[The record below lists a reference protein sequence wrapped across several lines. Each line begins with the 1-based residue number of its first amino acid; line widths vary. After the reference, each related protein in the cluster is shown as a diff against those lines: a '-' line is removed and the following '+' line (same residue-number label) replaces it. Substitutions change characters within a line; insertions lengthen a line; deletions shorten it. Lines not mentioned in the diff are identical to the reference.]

1 MWQTQIFGFSLYQLV
16 WFFVLYSFLGWCSEV
31 CFCSINTGKWVN
43 RGFLSGP
50 VCPIYG
56 FGMLIIL
63 VVLTPLKHNL
73 LLLFVG
79 AMLLASLLE
88 LVTGYLLKKLFHTSW
103 WDYSD
108 HRFQL
113 GGYICLKFSILWGAA
128 GTAVVLLLHP
138 AIQMLVDHF
147 PPVLGKVLIWPLLAI
162 FVCDAAVTVVNIA
175 KLNRSLGEISRLT
188 ALLQDGTDHL
198 AQNLGSEALAAHGKL
213 EEGKAAWN
221 VRRENAE
228 AAVQAGRADLQARL
242 DLARADLL
250 DQRLRVEKRL
260 LHAFPRMKHTA
271 YTETFEELKRA
282 LREKWGE

>member
-1 MWQTQIFGFSLYQLV
+1 M
-16 WFFVLYSFLGWCSEV
+16 
-31 CFCSINTGKWVN
+31 
-43 RGFLSGP
+43 
-50 VCPIYG
+50 CPIYG

-73 LLLFVG
+73 LLLFLG

-88 LVTGYLLKKLFHTSW
+88 LITGYLLKKIFHTSW

-113 GGYICLKFSILWGAA
+113 GGYICLKFSILWGVA
-128 GTAVVLLLHP
+128 GTAVLRLLHP

-147 PPVLGKVLIWPLLAI
+147 PPVLGKVLIWPVLVI

-175 KLNRSLGEISRLT
+175 KLNRSLGEITRLT
-188 ALLQDGTDHL
+188 ALLQDRTDHL

-213 EEGKAAWN
+213 EEEKAAWN

-228 AAVQAGRADLQARL
+228 AAVQAGRADIQARL
-242 DLARADLL
+242 DFARANLL
-250 DQRLRVEKRL
+250 DCRLRVHKRL
-260 LHAFPRMKHTA
+260 LRAFPRMKHTA

-282 LREKWGE
+282 LHEKWGE